1 MIHITHYL
9 STVLHSTPL
18 VKFSLFITL
27 FLLFQHM
34 LPDYFTL
41 LLFSLRIST
50 AIALDVRWLGLCL
63 PSFSSPASGQHLP
76 ACLLSSS
83 LKGYGH
89 SPLLH
94 GTHPPQILFFFPNRS
109 CTFPSFLHLL
119 ISLIEIGVSL
129 KTFSK

>member
-18 VKFSLFITL
+18 AKFSLFITL

-76 ACLLSSS
+76 ACSSRAQPYCLRSEDKGDPTAHPSSFSCDHPHFGS
-83 LKGYGH
+83 LRD
-89 SPLLH
+89 
-94 GTHPPQILFFFPNRS
+94 QISFS
-109 CTFPSFLHLL
+109 CKVFQFR
-119 ISLIEIGVSL
+119 
-129 KTFSK
+129 F